1 MLILSRKC
9 GQSIMIGNEIEIRVL
24 DIGNGK
30 IRLGITGPTSL
41 SVQQRER
48 YEARRRAEGAL
59 LSRAAEGIL
68 AS

>member
-9 GQSIMIGNEIEIRVL
+9 GQSIMIDNEIEIRVL
-24 DIGNGK
+24 DIGDGK
-30 IRLGITGPTSL
+30 IRLGITGPASV

-48 YEARRRAEGAL
+48 YEARRRTEDAL
-59 LSRAAEGIL
+59 LARAAEGIL